1 MKYSH
6 TFSVSFFILILAL
19 FSLIS
24 SDLVAGDLPLLDKAA
39 AEKIS
44 FRGDVWPIVKRHC
57 WGCHNGAE
65 AKGGLSIDSVA
76 TMQKGGDS
84 GPLFES
90 GKPDESLLLEMT
102 TGTAPEMPKKQP
114 PLSAEKIHILRQ
126 WIFAGAKDDSKAVD
140 AESLVSIPETY
151 RFAPAVTSVAFSP
164 DGKLL
169 AAACRSEVV
178 LIDVEGEAPPRR
190 LPTECDLLTHVEF
203 SPDGTLLAAAGGSPA
218 RYGEVRFFNV
228 ADGNV
233 VAERRIGHDTLF
245 RGNFAP
251 DGKAIAL
258 GGADGSVY
266 IIPVEKGGEVRQ
278 FDLHT
283 DWVTDVAYSPDGKLL
298 VSGGRDKATKVSSV
312 ETGQLLRGVDISG
325 DIINAVAS
333 DENFAVSAGRDRQLN
348 SYEYKV
354 ALSGAEI
361 KGMGGNGLQPVNK
374 KSQYLK
380 AFEGQPG
387 EVLDVATSGDRK
399 LIATAGMFGEV
410 RIYRIADRSR
420 AATIGG
426 ITAPIYSVALNAD
439 GTRVAIGDAN
449 GTVSIYETAT
459 ATLLKSLVPV
469 PVDVAST
476 GAR

>member
-1 MKYSH
+1 MRFIIW
-6 TFSVSFFILILAL
+6 TFL
-19 FSLIS
+19 FCVIAIAPCGIGTAA
-24 SDLVAGDLPLLDKAA
+24 DDVPALDKAA

-65 AKGGLSIDSVA
+65 AKGGLSMDGVA
-76 TMQKGGDS
+76 AMIKGGDS
-84 GPLFES
+84 GPLFVA

-102 TGTAPEMPKKQP
+102 TGEAPEMPKKQP

-126 WIFAGAKDDSKAVD
+126 WIFAGAKDDSKAAD
-140 AESLVSIPETY
+140 DEAIVSIPATY
-151 RFAPAVTSVAFSP
+151 RFAPAVTSVAFSA

-178 LIDVEGEAPPRR
+178 LIDVEGETPPRR
-190 LPTECDLLTHVEF
+190 LATQCDLLTHVEF
-203 SPDGTLLAAAGGSPA
+203 SPDGALLAAAGGSPA

-228 ADGNV
+228 ADGNSV
-233 VAERRIGHDTLF
+233 GERRIGRDTLF
-245 RGNFAP
+245 RGNFSP

-258 GGADGSVY
+258 GGADGAVY
-266 IIPVEKGGEVRQ
+266 IVPVNKGGEVRQ

-348 SYEYKV
+348 GYEYKV

-361 KGMGGNGLQPVNK
+361 RGMGGNGLQPVNK

-387 EVLDVATSGDRK
+387 EVFDMAASGDRK
-399 LIATAGMFGEV
+399 LIATVGMFGEV
-410 RIYRIADRSR
+410 RVYRIADRGR
-420 AATIGG
+420 AGTIGG
-426 ITAPIYSVALNAD
+426 VAAPIYSVALDAD
-439 GTRVAIGDAN
+439 GKRVAIGSAN
-449 GTVSIYETAT
+449 GTVSVYEVAT

-469 PVDVAST
+469 PVEVASAD
-476 GAR
+476 AR